1 MESDSIK
8 RHNRFNLTYLPL
20 EDFETSKANINAALQ
35 TIMKNLKKV
44 VPEVKITFYLLLIN
58 KHKNHTIIRFMLFY
72 YIKSINLITKS
83 HYNVDYENRTSNKK

>member
-44 VPEVKITFYLLLIN
+44 VPEVKITFYLN
-58 KHKNHTIIRFMLFY
+58 
-72 YIKSINLITKS
+72 
-83 HYNVDYENRTSNKK
+83 